1 MSKQITLFGPE
12 QLNINNTIVNI
23 EPSIISGKVIV
34 FNSANEQVLLCNNT
48 KTNHITLFNNNFYPN
63 NKNNIEV
70 SFINDANN
78 NVNICIYFKD
88 LIANKNIVNLVN
100 NKLTIKCINLD
111 IHVSIDNGNTE
122 IYKEIYKN
130 GGFEFILN
138 DKSVKQLEKFLV
150 KLAKE

>member
-12 QLNINNTIVNI
+12 QLNISNTIVNI
-23 EPSIISGKVIV
+23 EPSIVSGKVVV
-34 FNSANEQVLLCNNT
+34 FNSNNEIIIGNKT

-70 SFINDANN
+70 SFINDANK

-88 LIANKNIVNLVN
+88 LIENKHRIELVN

-138 DKSVKQLEKFLV
+138 DNYVPKLEKFLV

>member
-1 MSKQITLFGPE
+1 MSKQISLFGPE
-12 QLNINNTIVNI
+12 QLNIANTIVNI
-23 EPSIISGKVIV
+23 EPSIVSGKVVV

-48 KTNHITLFNNNFYPN
+48 KINHITLFNNNYYPN

-70 SFINDANN
+70 SFINEANK
-78 NVNICIYFKD
+78 NVSVYVNFKD
-88 LIANKNIVNLVN
+88 LITNKNMVNLVN

-111 IHVSIDNGNTE
+111 IHLSIDNGNTE

-150 KLAKE
+150 KLAK

>member
-12 QLNINNTIVNI
+12 QFNINNTIVNI
-23 EPSIISGKVIV
+23 EPSIISGKVVV

-70 SFINDANN
+70 SFINEANK
-78 NVNICIYFKD
+78 NVSVYVNFKD

-100 NKLTIKCINLD
+100 NKLSIKCINLD
-111 IHVSIDNGNTE
+111 INVSIDNGNTE
-122 IYKEIYKN
+122 IYKEIFKN

-138 DKSVKQLEKFLV
+138 DNSVKQFEKFLV

>member
-12 QLNINNTIVNI
+12 QLNIANIIVNI
-23 EPSIISGKVIV
+23 APSIISGKVVV